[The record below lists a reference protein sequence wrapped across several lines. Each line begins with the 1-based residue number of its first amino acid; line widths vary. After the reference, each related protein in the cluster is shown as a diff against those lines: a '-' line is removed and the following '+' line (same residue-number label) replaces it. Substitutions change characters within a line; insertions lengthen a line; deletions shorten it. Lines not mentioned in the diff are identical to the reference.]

1 MWISYGKSRVASLK
15 TNTVPRMEQTAAV
28 VSVKLHKLIVE
39 QLDLPIHKAVFWTDS
54 TIVLQYIRNEARR
67 FQTFVAKR
75 LSVIQGASSPCQWR
89 HVDSLRNTA
98 YYDPRGFSTA
108 ETVKLRCWL
117 NGPSFLD
124 QDESEWPRLRDE
136 MPELPEEDRELKGKN
151 VQVYLTVE
159 EDNLQSLLSRY
170 SSFYKL
176 LTSVAWLLRFKNH
189 LRRQSGEVRN
199 YIPYYPSQ
207 RNKLVFVG
215 YVSPLRKLNPV
226 IYDVSFASADV
237 WKGLP

>member
-67 FQTFVAKR
+67 FQKFLAKR

-136 MPELPEEDRELKGKN
+136 MPELPEEDREG
-151 VQVYLTVE
+151 E
-159 EDNLQSLLSRY
+159 ECSSLLDGR
-170 SSFYKL
+170 
-176 LTSVAWLLRFKNH
+176 
-189 LRRQSGEVRN
+189 RRQFTVPPITLFLLLQAPNFCRM
-199 YIPYYPSQ
+199 
-207 RNKLVFVG
+207 VA
-215 YVSPLRKLNPV
+215 
-226 IYDVSFASADV
+226 SF
-237 WKGLP
+237 